1 MSDQQDYNLSKWKR
15 DINAAELDTDEINA
29 FID

>member
-1 MSDQQDYNLSKWKR
+1 MSEQPDYNLSKWKR
-15 DINAAELDTDEINA
+15 GINAAELNTDEINA